1 MLKYLAKRLVLMVP
15 VLLGI
20 TLVAFLLLHLAP
32 GDPIDMLTSDRT
44 SQETKALIAARWG
57 LDKPLAVQ
65 YFLFLSNLVRGDL
78 GRSILQNRPV
88 VQLISTA
95 LPITVELGLFG
106 IILSASA
113 GIAIGVV
120 SAVRRNSWLD
130 QTSLVGALLGIS
142 MPNFWLGLLL
152 MYLFSVKLKLLPSS
166 GYGSWQQVIL
176 PGLALAASGVA
187 LVARLTRSSMLE
199 ILSMDFIRTA
209 RAKGLP
215 ERMVVYR
222 HALKNALLPVVI
234 VLGLRLGYMLAGAV
248 VLEIVF
254 SRPGMGRLMIGGIL
268 SRDYPVVQGTL
279 IVLAASVMLA
289 NLMADLIYA
298 RLDPRVHYQ

>member
-1 MLKYLAKRLVLMVP
+1 MLKYLAKRLMLMIP

-32 GDPIDMLTSDRT
+32 GNPIDMLTGDRT
-44 SQETKALIAARWG
+44 SQETKDLIAARWG
-57 LDKPLAVQ
+57 LDKPLAIQ
-65 YFLFLSNLVRGDL
+65 YFLFLGNLVRGDL

-88 VQLISTA
+88 IELISKA

-199 ILSMDFIRTA
+199 VLSLDFIRTA

-254 SRPGMGRLMIGGIL
+254 SRPGMGRLMIGAIL

-279 IVLAASVMLA
+279 IALAVSVMLA
-289 NLMADLIYA
+289 NLMADVIYA
-298 RLDPRVHYQ
+298 ALDPRVHYQ